1 MEFIKGPDFPT
12 GAIVEGKQGILNA
25 FKSGRGKVIV
35 RSTSE
40 MIEEK
45 TMNKIVITEIPYEV
59 NKAELVR
66 KIDEIRF
73 NRNIDGII
81 EVRDESDRTGLRI
94 VIDLKKDIN
103 VQNTLNYLYKNTDL
117 QKNYNYNMVAIK
129 DKRPVLMGV
138 IEILDG
144 YIAHQI
150 DVVTRSSIHD
160 LNKANERKHIVE
172 GLIKAISIL
181 DEVVKTIRQSKDK
194 SDAKNNLIEK
204 YGFSEKQ
211 AEAIVM
217 LQLYRLTNTDIVTLE
232 NENKELD
239 LSLIHI

>member
-1 MEFIKGPDFPT
+1 MKFDLIAISME
-12 GAIVEGKQGILNA
+12 
-25 FKSGRGKVIV
+25 S
-35 RSTSE
+35 
-40 MIEEK
+40 
-45 TMNKIVITEIPYEV
+45 
-59 NKAELVR
+59 
-66 KIDEIRF
+66 
-73 NRNIDGII
+73 I

-129 DKRPVLMGV
+129 DKRPILMGV
-138 IEILDG
+138 IEIFRWL
-144 YIAHQI
+144 YCTSNRYML
-150 DVVTRSSIHD
+150 TRSSIHD

-194 SDAKNNLIEK
+194 SNAKNNLIEK

-217 LQLYRLTNTDIVTLE
+217 LQLYSLTNTDIVTLE

-239 LSLIHI
+239 NRIAYWNNILNSDKVLRKVIIDQLKGIKKKYPMPRLSKIRDEVQELK

>member
-1 MEFIKGPDFPT
+1 
-12 GAIVEGKQGILNA
+12 
-25 FKSGRGKVIV
+25 
-35 RSTSE
+35 
-40 MIEEK
+40 
-45 TMNKIVITEIPYEV
+45 
-59 NKAELVR
+59 
-66 KIDEIRF
+66 
-73 NRNIDGII
+73 
-81 EVRDESDRTGLRI
+81 
-94 VIDLKKDIN
+94 
-103 VQNTLNYLYKNTDL
+103 
-117 QKNYNYNMVAIK
+117 MVAIK

-239 LSLIHI
+239 NRIAYLNNILNSDEVLRKVIIDQLKGIKKNIQCHVYQKFVMRFKKLK

>member
-1 MEFIKGPDFPT
+1 
-12 GAIVEGKQGILNA
+12 
-25 FKSGRGKVIV
+25 
-35 RSTSE
+35 
-40 MIEEK
+40 
-45 TMNKIVITEIPYEV
+45 
-59 NKAELVR
+59 
-66 KIDEIRF
+66 
-73 NRNIDGII
+73 
-81 EVRDESDRTGLRI
+81 
-94 VIDLKKDIN
+94 
-103 VQNTLNYLYKNTDL
+103 TDL

-239 LSLIHI
+239 NRIAYLNNILNSDEVLRKVIIDQLKGIKKKYPMPRLSKIRDEVQEIKIDEKAMILSEDINVSITRDGYIKRISNRSIKASEGIPFGKKKMTI